1 MIGVT
6 QGLITSALLLLSKGK
21 SHSIRLLGIIIILFC
36 LFSIKMLF
44 LNSGPTDV
52 GVIDF
57 FMSANININNEF
69 FVYLPIENALFFPP
83 LFACYILLL
92 LRKNFKLKSIH
103 ILHLLPGIIFFV
115 YDLSIYLLIYDVQT
129 LAEKNIIAN
138 IYYYDSLTLFKSV
151 AMVICSLCYLYYSNN
166 EIKEYKHLIFEV
178 SHENNNPVCM
188 WAKSILLWVCGFTI
202 IIFVSF
208 ILKLFDEDNRVMLAA
223 WEFMYLYVAVFIYY
237 MGFCGY
243 ANRDS
248 DIYSEKYSIE
258 SISKKQKMIGLD
270 LIEEKIKF
278 KFESDKVYLDPNM
291 SISQLSKSLGISN
304 EKLSFVINKKFNVN
318 FRDLLNSYRIKM
330 AKEKLL
336 ELKKTHQTILSISYD
351 SGFNSQASFYRAFK
365 KFEGM
370 SPKNYIAINQ

>member
-21 SHSIRLLGIIIILFC
+21 SHSIRLLGIIIILYC

-57 FMSANININNEF
+57 FMSENININNDF

-83 LFACYILLL
+83 LFACYISLL

-103 ILHLLPGIIFFV
+103 ILHLLPGIIFFI

-129 LAEKNIIAN
+129 LVEKNIIAN
-138 IYYYDSLTLFKSV
+138 IYYYDFLALFKSIFV
-151 AMVICSLCYLYYSNN
+151 VLFSLGYLYYSNN
-166 EIKEYKHLIFEV
+166 EIKEYKQLIFEV

-202 IIFVSF
+202 ILFISF
-208 ILKLFDEDNRVMLAA
+208 ILELFGEDNRVMLAV
-223 WEFMYLYVAVFIYY
+223 WKIMYLYVAVFIYY

-243 ANRDS
+243 KNMDS
-248 DIYSEKYSIE
+248 VICSEKYFIE

-278 KFESDKVYLDPNM
+278 KFETDKVFLDPNM

-336 ELKKTHQTILSISYD
+336 ELKTTHQTILSISYD

>member
-21 SHSIRLLGIIIILFC
+21 SHSIRLLGIIIILYC

-57 FMSANININNEF
+57 FMSENININNDF

-83 LFACYILLL
+83 LFACYISLL

-103 ILHLLPGIIFFV
+103 ILHLLPGIIFFI

-129 LAEKNIIAN
+129 LVEKNIIAN
-138 IYYYDSLTLFKSV
+138 IYYYDFLTLFKSIFV
-151 AMVICSLCYLYYSNN
+151 VLFSLGYLYYSNN
-166 EIKEYKHLIFEV
+166 EIKEYKQLIFEV

-202 IIFVSF
+202 ILFISF
-208 ILKLFDEDNRVMLAA
+208 ILELFGEDNRVMLAV
-223 WEFMYLYVAVFIYY
+223 WKIMYLYVAVFIYY

-243 ANRDS
+243 KNMDS
-248 DIYSEKYSIE
+248 AICSEKYFIE

-278 KFESDKVYLDPNM
+278 KFESDKVFLDPNM

-336 ELKKTHQTILSISYD
+336 ELKTTHQTILSISYD

>member
-21 SHSIRLLGIIIILFC
+21 SHSIRLLGIIIILYC

-57 FMSANININNEF
+57 FMSENININNDF

-83 LFACYILLL
+83 LFACYISLL

-103 ILHLLPGIIFFV
+103 ILHLLPGIIFFI

-129 LAEKNIIAN
+129 LVEKNIIAN
-138 IYYYDSLTLFKSV
+138 IYYYDFLTLFKSIFV
-151 AMVICSLCYLYYSNN
+151 VLFSLGYLYYSNN
-166 EIKEYKHLIFEV
+166 EIKEYKQLIFEV

-202 IIFVSF
+202 ILFISF
-208 ILKLFDEDNRVMLAA
+208 ILELFGEDNRVMLAV
-223 WEFMYLYVAVFIYY
+223 WKIMYLYVAVFIYY

-243 ANRDS
+243 KNMDS
-248 DIYSEKYSIE
+248 VICSEKYFIE

-278 KFESDKVYLDPNM
+278 KFETDKVFLDPNM

-336 ELKKTHQTILSISYD
+336 ELKTTHQTILSISYD